1 MASSINASTAGV
13 GGVITTAD
21 NTGILN
27 LQSGGTTVATVSST
41 GLATTGI
48 TNSALTSGRVPFA
61 STGGLLADSASLTYD
76 GTTLTSTKFAGA
88 FNGSLGATTPSTVV
102 GTSILST
109 GGSATVQAR
118 LNGSDSFAGGPT
130 IGLTNTA
137 ANRIWFTQLSASNNY
152 DWWYYNGSAESKL
165 ATLNTSGNLGLGVTP
180 SAWGTGHKVI
190 QLESFAALDGNNGAT
205 YLANNWYSNAGNK
218 YIGTGLA
225 ALYAQSS
232 GVHYWYTAPSGTA
245 GNAITFTTAMTV
257 DSNGVKINASFGGST
272 FPFRVGYTTGGT
284 YYPQMTMN
292 DSGNLF
298 LSNNITPTAYGRLTS
313 ISNTGTPAGRFQG
326 SSSMA
331 DGSIALMVDKYSST
345 STTSQWFLGFTITN
359 TTVASGVITANG
371 ASQAAFGSWSD
382 RRLKEN
388 IVDLAPQLDNILAL
402 RPVEF
407 DYIESE
413 GGGHQIS
420 FIAQEFEE
428 IYPDAIGER
437 QDGMKT
443 LTGWSKTEAR
453 LVKAIQEQQALID
466 ELKAIVDTQAEQIKA
481 LQGAA

>member
-1 MASSINASTAGV
+1 
-13 GGVITTAD
+13 
-21 NTGILN
+21 
-27 LQSGGTTVATVSST
+27 
-41 GLATTGI
+41 
-48 TNSALTSGRVPFA
+48 
-61 STGGLLADSASLTYD
+61 
-76 GTTLTSTKFAGA
+76 
-88 FNGSLGATTPSTVV
+88 
-102 GTSILST
+102 
-109 GGSATVQAR
+109 
-118 LNGSDSFAGGPT
+118 
-130 IGLTNTA
+130 
-137 ANRIWFTQLSASNNY
+137 
-152 DWWYYNGSAESKL
+152 
-165 ATLNTSGNLGLGVTP
+165 
-180 SAWGTGHKVI
+180 
-190 QLESFAALDGNNGAT
+190 
-205 YLANNWYSNAGNK
+205 
-218 YIGTGLA
+218 
-225 ALYAQSS
+225 
-232 GVHYWYTAPSGTA
+232 
-245 GNAITFTTAMTV
+245 
-257 DSNGVKINASFGGST
+257 
-272 FPFRVGYTTGGT
+272 
-284 YYPQMTMN
+284 
-292 DSGNLF
+292 
-298 LSNNITPTAYGRLTS
+298 
-313 ISNTGTPAGRFQG
+313 
-326 SSSMA
+326 
-331 DGSIALMVDKYSST
+331 MVDKYSST